1 MKKPKLSLD
10 SLAPFFEKV
19 EKLSTVQRILIYAG
33 TFLVLLGAVVYFL
46 YMPKWDMKNEL
57 QAEFDNLSNQLV
69 IARQKASRLPKLRAQ
84 MKAEEAKFAE
94 ASKALPERREL
105 PTLLTVVSQS
115 GREAGLEFQLFQPG
129 GEINKKFYVE
139 IPVSI
144 RVEGGYHNTAEFF
157 DRVAAL
163 SRIVTIKDITMVPA
177 SKKDELSTSCS
188 AVTYKFIEQKDKKGS
203 LPDIK
208 LDYHAQFQT

>member
-1 MKKPKLSLD
+1 
-10 SLAPFFEKV
+10 
-19 EKLSTVQRILIYAG
+19 
-33 TFLVLLGAVVYFL
+33 
-46 YMPKWDMKNEL
+46 MPKWNTKSEL
-57 QAEFDNLSNQLV
+57 QTEFENLSSELT
-69 IARQKASRLPKLRAQ
+69 IARKKAGRLPELKKK
-84 MKAEEAKFAE
+84 MKAAEEKFAE

-115 GREAGLEFQLFQPG
+115 GSEAGLEFQLFQPG
-129 GEINKKFYVE
+129 GEVNKQFYVE

-177 SKKDELSTSCS
+177 TGKKGDLSTSCS
-188 AVTYKFIEQKDKKGS
+188 AVTYKFIEQTDKKGS
-203 LPDIK
+203 
-208 LDYHAQFQT
+208 